1 MIVGKSLFRNQW
13 LALSTNRC
21 SCPILDHLL
30 GAQDLTKKFTV
41 LGGSGG
47 CSSMLCDS
55 VSVGFGLKVL
65 SLVVLH
71 SPPSH
76 PEQQTE
82 QNLFSPRFTR
92 TPGPNNLWPNPCVK
106 TQNLNLQIPN
116 QKKDTRHVSATLF
129 SDRLYVQT
137 MLRPHAVVSCSPLC
151 IRSVV
156 CMLILCKPAD
166 PTAKR
171 KALFG
176 DNM

>member
-1 MIVGKSLFRNQW
+1 
-13 LALSTNRC
+13 
-21 SCPILDHLL
+21 
-30 GAQDLTKKFTV
+30 
-41 LGGSGG
+41 
-47 CSSMLCDS
+47 MLRDS

-82 QNLFSPRFTR
+82 QNLFSPRFTP

-137 MLRPHAVVSCSPLC
+137 ML
-151 IRSVV
+151 
-156 CMLILCKPAD
+156 ILCKPA